1 MRTVFIPRFLESAFS
16 KDFTFTD
23 DAKQKYDCYLHELG
37 NLKITDGKVLSCDP
51 LMFNEDVPFTATFPI
66 GAFPVQLAI
75 AKIKTDERVAFAR
88 INFAPTATPVSW
100 ELAVIPGQD
109 VSTLKKGE
117 IFGYPVDAGTGCF
130 MDAAAAKLFEDFENE
145 DVDSLA
151 EEMEESY
158 KDTWSALLKD
168 VKGHSIALF
177 STGWGD
183 GFYATYIGKDAA
195 GNICRIVTDFGVV
208 FEEE

>member
-1 MRTVFIPRFLESAFS
+1 MSNVFIPRFLESAFS

-23 DAKQKYDCYLHELG
+23 DASQKFDLYVHEMG
-37 NLKITDGKVLSCDP
+37 NIKITDGKIIACDP
-51 LMFNEDVPFTATFPI
+51 LMYNDETPYAATFPI
-66 GAFPVQLAI
+66 GAFPVQLAV

-88 INFAPTATPVSW
+88 INFAPAATPVSW
-100 ELAVIPGQD
+100 ELAVIPEQD

-130 MDAAAAKLFEDFENE
+130 MDAAAGKLFEDFENE
-145 DVDSLA
+145 DVDGLG

-158 KDTWSALLKD
+158 KDTWSSLLKEL
-168 VKGHSIALF
+168 KGHTIALF
-177 STGWGD
+177 SSGWGD

-208 FEEE
+208 FEEA